1 MSTILRSLNSNGTK
15 RKAVA
20 AKRMENEYKM
30 NRKIAPSDK
39 QRPEF
44 QLTKGTV
51 RESVI
56 EAEEEM
62 EDESQA

>member
-1 MSTILRSLNSNGTK
+1 MSTILRSLNSNGIK
-15 RKAVA
+15 RKNVQ
-20 AKRMENEYKM
+20 AKRMENEVKM
-30 NRKIAPSDK
+30 SKKVKTSDK